1 MAIFQC
7 YLLISIYSIIYS
19 MPDTASTVT
28 HRLGQGPATAA
39 ELINALGVSQP
50 VLSRLMQDLRREG
63 RVVRIGA
70 ARSARYGLLRAV
82 PGAGGTTWPVYR
94 IDERGKIHP
103 LGHLHS
109 LARDHYFSDCEPP
122 RLQGVTEGIPYFL
135 QDHRPEGFLGGAIPT
150 AYPELA
156 LPARVVDW
164 TDDHY
169 LAYLTRRGSDT
180 VGDLIVGAEA
190 LERYLSLLKTR
201 QSVTVKRRAT
211 EYPRLAN
218 AAMAGGNP
226 GSSAHGEHPKFTAM
240 LDDGRLRTHVIVK
253 FSPPRATRLG
263 ARWADLLVAEHLA
276 HEHLGS
282 NGIAAC
288 RSTILEFDD
297 RIFLQVERF
306 DRIEAEGRRGV
317 VSLLALDTSRY
328 GQVDRWSSS
337 AARLCND
344 RLLSE
349 EDLNRTRL
357 LEAFAM
363 LTANTD
369 RHFGNVSLFDRYEG
383 RFELAPVYDMLPML
397 FAPQNDQL
405 VEREFDPPDPTADT
419 ITAWGRAYTLAEEYW
434 ALLVSDTRIS
444 EEFRTLSNHCLTA
457 LRATPQRV
465 AAPARS

>member
-1 MAIFQC
+1 M
-7 YLLISIYSIIYS
+7 
-19 MPDTASTVT
+19 TN
-28 HRLGQGPATAA
+28 RLAQGPAATA
-39 ELINALGVSQP
+39 ELMSAVGVSQP
-50 VLSRLMQDLRREG
+50 VLSRLLQGLQREG

-70 ARSARYGLLRAV
+70 ARSARYALLRAV
-82 PGAGGTTWPVYR
+82 PGAGTTWPVYR
-94 IDERGKIHP
+94 VDERGTIHP

-109 LARDHYFSDCEPP
+109 LARDHYFSDCALP

-135 QDHRPEGFLGGAIPT
+135 QDQRPEGFLGRAIPN

-156 LPARVVDW
+156 LPPRVVDW

-169 LAYLTRRGSDT
+169 LVYLTRRASDT

-190 LERYLSLLKTR
+190 LERYLSSLRTR
-201 QSVTVKRRAT
+201 QTVTVERRTT

-226 GSSAHGEHPKFTAM
+226 GSSAHGEHPKFTAI

-253 FSPPRATRLG
+253 FSPPRATPLG

-276 HEHLGS
+276 HEHLGN

-288 RSTILEFDD
+288 RSAILEFDD
-297 RIFLQVERF
+297 RMFLQVERF
-306 DRIEAEGRRGV
+306 DRIDAEGRRGV
-317 VSLLALDTSRY
+317 VSLLALDTAHY
-328 GQVDRWSSS
+328 GQLDRWSSS

-369 RHFGNVSLFDRYEG
+369 RHFGNISLFDRYEG
-383 RFELAPVYDMLPML
+383 RLELAPVYDMLPML

-405 VEREFDPPDPTADT
+405 VERAFNPPDPTADT
-419 ITAWGRAYTLAEEYW
+419 ITAWPRAYTLAEQYW
-434 ALLVSDTRIS
+434 TLLASEPRIS
-444 EEFRTLSNHCLTA
+444 KEFRTLSNRCLTA
-457 LRATPQRV
+457 LRSTPQRV
-465 AAPARS
+465 ATTPAS